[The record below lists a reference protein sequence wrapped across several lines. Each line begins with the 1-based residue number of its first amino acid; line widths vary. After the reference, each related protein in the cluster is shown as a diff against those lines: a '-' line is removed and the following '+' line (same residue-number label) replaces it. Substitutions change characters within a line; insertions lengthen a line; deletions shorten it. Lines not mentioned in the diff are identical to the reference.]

1 MSRAAPGVIV
11 FKPRAFPLLYKKEPP
26 EKSRTLP
33 TSTSRSAI
41 IFCPLCIF
49 PKALKA
55 EFNCKEPLKIESEF
69 TVNKDP
75 GSPMITSPEISIPSL
90 TVREPSINE
99 SPCTINCPQMSKL
112 P

>member
-1 MSRAAPGVIV
+1 MSRAATGVIV
-11 FKPRAFPLLYKKEPP
+11 FNPRAFPLLYKKEPP
-26 EKSRTLP
+26 EKSRSLP
-33 TSTSRSAI
+33 TSTSRSAM

-69 TVNKDP
+69 TVNKEP
-75 GSPMITSPEISIPSL
+75 GSPMITSPETSIPSL
-90 TVREPSINE
+90 IVIAPSINV
-99 SPCTINCPQMSKL
+99 SPCTINCPQMSKI